1 MLDTV
6 AKRKHTWLG
15 QALRHESL
23 LHDMIEGR
31 MTERLQ
37 EVGKNVPD
45 ERTDEK
51 NVCGTQNNSLR

>member
-1 MLDTV
+1 M
-6 AKRKHTWLG
+6 WLG
-15 QALRHESL
+15 HALRHESL